1 MISVRKLAYGAALGA
16 LLCGASTAAYAQETT
31 SSIRGAVVTD
41 AGPVGNATVTIVH
54 RPSNTRSITQTG
66 ADGTF
71 DARGLRVGGPYSV
84 TASGSAGTKTI
95 DGVFLTLG
103 EQTRLDI
110 SMEAEVEEVV
120 ITGTTDPT
128 AGNTST
134 RTTLD
139 AGDVQSVV
147 SVTRDIRDLARR
159 SALVTQNSRGDGG
172 ISIAG
177 SNPRTN
183 RITIDGAQAQ
193 DDFGL
198 NTGGTPTRRGPI
210 SLDAVEQF
218 TVDAVPIDVEN
229 GDFSGGALDVILK
242 SGGNSFHGSAFLNY
256 LNDGMV
262 GRKIRGASVPSQISQ
277 ENYGGF
283 LSGPLWK
290 DRVFFAVSYEKYKS
304 TDLTATGPVGA
315 GFANEVRGVNQAL
328 IDQVV
333 GIFNTNYASDFEAGS
348 IPRVKPVL
356 DEKYSLKLDANLT
369 DSHRLSFTARYAL
382 SELFQRTNINTSTAG
397 LDSQWYLT
405 GEEDY
410 SYVLEL
416 NSDWTSNLS
425 TQLRITQRDY
435 ERRQLPPSGQE
446 FSDVQV
452 CLAPT
457 SGGSATTCDLAGQSN
472 PSILRFG
479 PDEFR
484 HANSLATDNL
494 TIFFKAEYSLGDH
507 LLKGGFMTQKQEIFN
522 IFIPTQDGQYY
533 FDSIADFTAG
543 RANRLRYTDAIG
555 ALSTFDAAARLAYR
569 QNSVF
574 LQDQFDITPTLQV
587 TAGFRY
593 DWYDNDD
600 PPPVNPNFV
609 ARNGY
614 DNTQTYDGKT
624 VVMPRVAFRWDATD
638 RLRVTGGAGLFSGG
652 VPDVFASNSY
662 GGGAGFLTSGVDIQR
677 NAAGLF
683 VETTGAPGFN
693 QTIGA
698 SALNI
703 NLADPRAFYDIPGTV
718 RAFQGGSSASP
729 TTEVAAFA
737 PSFRFPSDWKLFM
750 NARYEL
756 WDQWYVGLDVVATK
770 VRQGLYVRDT
780 RAQQLVVNGT
790 PQFTPDGRIR
800 YDGIAGTAA
809 QRAAAGITSVN
820 LGSARDLVFFNS
832 SKGRGIVAAVSVN
845 KSFDFGLDVS
855 ASYAYQDIK
864 DYSSSLRFS
873 STQSSSYQAPAGLD
887 PNTPTY
893 GTSYDEIE
901 HSFKFQADYSRK
913 FYRDLETRLSLFAE
927 RRSGRSTSFV
937 MGDLTTGRGNVFG
950 VNRGNNH
957 LLYVPDLSGNG
968 GANGLNYGLVTFA
981 DAATRDNF
989 ITLVNQ
995 FGLDQGKIVPK
1006 GFYKNDPINLVDL
1019 QVSQE
1024 LPTFIKGH
1032 KFRMVFDIQ
1041 NVLNLIDND
1050 WGIVE
1055 EYFDVNNVVSVTC
1068 ADANGA
1074 AIPTSNPACPRYR
1087 YSNFNAGSLRENIDT
1102 AGRSLWTIQIG
1113 LRYEF

>member
-1 MISVRKLAYGAALGA
+1 EVGGVGPPPGAF
-16 LLCGASTAAYAQETT
+16 Q
-31 SSIRGAVVTD
+31 AVGQ
-41 AGPVGNATVTIVH
+41 AHLVGQG
-54 RPSNTRSITQTG
+54 RR
-66 ADGTF
+66 D
-71 DARGLRVGGPYSV
+71 DRGLRVGGPYSI
-84 TASGSAGTKTI
+84 TASSSAGTRTLE
-95 DGVFLTLG
+95 GVFLTLG
-103 EQTRLDI
+103 QQTRLDI
-110 SMEAEVEEVV
+110 SMEAEVEELVV
-120 ITGTTDPT
+120 TAQSDPT

-139 AGDVQSVV
+139 AEDVQSVV
-147 SVTRDIRDLARR
+147 SVTRDLRDLARR

-229 GDFSGGALDVILK
+229 GDFSGGALDVVLK
-242 SGGNSFHGSAFLNY
+242 SGGNDFHGTAFLNY

-262 GRKIRGASVPSQISQ
+262 GRKIRGAPVPSQISQ
-277 ENYGGF
+277 RNYGAF
-283 LSGPLWK
+283 LSGPIIQ
-290 DRVFFAVSYEKYKS
+290 DRLFFAASYEKYKS

-315 GFANEVRGVNQAL
+315 GFANVVRGVDQAL
-328 IDQVV
+328 IDQVT
-333 GIFNTNYASDFEAGS
+333 GLFNSNYASDFDVGS

-369 DSHRLSFTARYAL
+369 DAHRLSFTARYAL
-382 SELFQRTNINTSTAG
+382 SELFQRTNINTSSAG

-507 LLKGGFMTQKQEIFN
+507 LFKAGFMTQKQEIFN

-533 FDSIADFTAG
+533 FDSIADFAAG
-543 RANRLRYTDAIG
+543 RASRLRYTDAIG
-555 ALSTFDAAARLAYR
+555 ALSTFDAAAQLAYR
-569 QNSVF
+569 QNSIFV
-574 LQDQFDITPTLQV
+574 QDQLDITPALQV

-624 VVMPRVAFRWDATD
+624 VVMPRIAFRWDATE

-677 NAAGLF
+677 TAAGLF

-693 QTIGA
+693 QGIGA

-703 NLADPRAFYDIPGTV
+703 NLADPRAFYDIPGMV
-718 RAFQGGSSASP
+718 RAFQGGASASP
-729 TTEVAAFA
+729 TTEVAAFSPA
-737 PSFRFPSDWKLFM
+737 FRFPSDWKLFM
-750 NARYEL
+750 NARYDL
-756 WDQWYVGLDVVATK
+756 WDDWSVGLDVVATK
-770 VRQGLYVRDT
+770 VRQGLFVRDT
-780 RAQQLVVNGT
+780 RAQQLMVNGAA
-790 PQFTPDGRIR
+790 QFTPDGRIR

-809 QRAAAGITSVN
+809 QRAAAGITSAN

-832 SKGRGIVAAVSVN
+832 SKGRGLVAAVSVN
-845 KSFDFGLDVS
+845 KSFDFGLDMS
-855 ASYAYQDIK
+855 ASYTYQDIK

-873 STQSSSYQAPAGLD
+873 STQSSSYQAPTGFD
-887 PNTPTY
+887 PNAPSY

-901 HSFKFQADYSRK
+901 HSFKFQADYSRT
-913 FYRDLETRLSLFAE
+913 FYRDLETRFSLFAE
-927 RRSGRSTSFV
+927 RRSGRPTSFV
-937 MGDLTTGRGNVFG
+937 MGDLTSGRGNVFG
-950 VNRGNNH
+950 VNRGTNH

-989 ITLVNQ
+989 MTLVKQ
-995 FGLDQGKIVPK
+995 FGLSENQIVPK
-1006 GFYKNDPINLVDL
+1006 GAYKNDPINLVDL

-1024 LPTFIKGH
+1024 LPTPIRGH
-1032 KFRMVFDIQ
+1032 KFRLVFDIQ
-1041 NVLNLIDND
+1041 NVLNLIDSD

-1087 YSNFNAGSLRENIDT
+1087 YSNFNAGALRENIDT

>member
-1 MISVRKLAYGAALGA
+1 MMSMRRLAHGAALSL
-16 LLCGASTAAYAQETT
+16 LLCSASSAVYAQETT
-31 SSIRGAVVTD
+31 SSIRGTVVGD
-41 AGPVGNATVTIVH
+41 AGPVNNATVTILH
-54 RPSNTRSITQTG
+54 RPSNTRSVTQTNS
-66 ADGTF
+66 DGVF
-71 DARGLRVGGPYSV
+71 DSRGLRVGGPYSI
-84 TASGSAGTKTI
+84 TASSSEGTKTL
-95 DGVFLTLG
+95 DGVFLSLG
-103 EQTRLDI
+103 NQTRLEI
-110 SMEAEVEEVV
+110 SVATEVEELIV
-120 ITGTTDPT
+120 TAASDPT
-128 AGNTST
+128 ADNTGT
-134 RTTLD
+134 RKVLD
-139 AGDVQSVV
+139 AADVQAVV

-177 SNPRTN
+177 SNPRSN

-229 GDFSGGALDVILK
+229 GDFSGGALDVVLK
-242 SGGNSFHGSAFLNY
+242 SGGNDFHGNLFLNY

-262 GRKIRGASVPSQISQ
+262 GRKIRGASVPSQVSQ

-283 LSGPLWK
+283 LSGPIWK
-290 DRVFFAVSYEKYKS
+290 DRVFFAASYEKYKS
-304 TDLTATGPVGA
+304 TDLTSTGPVGA
-315 GFANEVRGVNQAL
+315 GFPNEVRGVNQAT

-333 GIFNTNYASDFEAGS
+333 GIFNTNYASDFEAGG

-369 DSHRLSFTARYAL
+369 DNHRLSFTARYAL
-382 SELFQRTNINTSTAG
+382 SELFQRTNLSTSSAG

-416 NSDWTSNLS
+416 NSDWTERLS

-484 HANSLATDNL
+484 HANQLATDNL

-507 LLKGGFMTQKQEIFN
+507 LFKAGFMTQKQEIFN
-522 IFIPTQDGQYY
+522 IFIPTQDGQFY
-533 FDSIADFTAG
+533 FDSIADFAAG
-543 RANRLRYTDAIG
+543 NANRLRYTDAIG
-555 ALSTFDAAARLAYR
+555 ALSTFDAAAQLAYR
-569 QNSVF
+569 QNSIFV
-574 LQDQFDITPTLQV
+574 QDQLDITPDLQV

-593 DWYDNDD
+593 DWYTNDD
-600 PPPVNPNFV
+600 PPPLNTNFL

-614 DNTQTYDGKT
+614 PNTQTYDGKQ
-624 VVMPRVAFRWDATD
+624 VLMPRVAFKWDASD
-638 RLRVTGGAGLFSGG
+638 RLKIQGGAGLFSGG

-677 NAAGLF
+677 TAAGLF
-683 VETTGAPGFN
+683 VETTGTPGFS
-693 QTIGA
+693 QAIGA
-698 SALNI
+698 SALNVSRT
-703 NLADPRAFYDIPGTV
+703 DPRSFYDIPAAV
-718 RAFQGGSSASP
+718 RAFQGGAVASP

-737 PSFRFPSDWKLFM
+737 PSFRFPSDWKVFL
-750 NARYEL
+750 NANYEL
-756 WDQWYVGLDVVATK
+756 WDKWSVGLDLVATK
-770 VRQGLYVRDT
+770 VNQGLFVRDT
-780 RAQQLVVNGT
+780 RAQQLVVNGVA
-790 PQFTPDGRIR
+790 QFTPDGRIR

-809 QRAAAGITSVN
+809 QRAAAGVTSQN

-832 SKGRGIVAAVSVN
+832 DKGRGYVAAVSLN

-864 DYSSSLRFS
+864 DFSSSLRFS

-887 PNTPTY
+887 PNAPTF
-893 GTSYDEIE
+893 GTSYDEIQ
-901 HSFKFQADYSRK
+901 HSFKFQADYRRN
-913 FYRDLETRLSLFAE
+913 FFRDLETRFSLFGE

-989 ITLVNQ
+989 LNLVKQ
-995 FGLDQGKIVPK
+995 FDLPQGQIVPK
-1006 GFYKNDPINLVDL
+1006 GFYQNDYINLVDL

-1024 LPTFIKGH
+1024 LPTLIKGH

-1041 NVLNLIDND
+1041 NVLNLLDSD

-1068 ADANGA
+1068 ADAGGA